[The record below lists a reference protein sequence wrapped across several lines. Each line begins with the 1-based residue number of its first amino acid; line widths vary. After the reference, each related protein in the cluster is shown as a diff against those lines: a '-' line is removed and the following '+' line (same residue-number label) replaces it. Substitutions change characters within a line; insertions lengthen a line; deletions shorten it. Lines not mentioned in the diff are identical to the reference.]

1 MLRRLGKLAVLPVL
15 VLGLS
20 GFAFPLAPVAEEAGN
35 PWWIWILILLVLVA
49 FGVFVLWH
57 WLRSGEEEEEL
68 APAPQA
74 GPPAP
79 APAVEAEPPEAK
91 APQPEKAAAPD
102 DLKVVEGIGP
112 KIASVLRTAGV
123 ETFAQLAATDV
134 DRLKEI
140 LEAADPNLLRL
151 ADPTTWPEQA
161 SLAAGGDWAA
171 LEKLQDELK
180 GGRRA

>member
-1 MLRRLGKLAVLPVL
+1 MV
-15 VLGLS
+15 
-20 GFAFPLAPVAEEAGN
+20 EEAGN
-35 PWWIWILILLVLVA
+35 PWWIWILILLALVA
-49 FGVFVLWH
+49 FGAFVLWY
-57 WLRSGEEEEEL
+57 WIRSGQEEEEEL
-68 APAPQA
+68 APAREA
-74 GPPAP
+74 GPPTP
-79 APAVEAEPPEAK
+79 APTVEAEPPEAE
-91 APQPEKAAAPD
+91 AAQPEKAAARD

-151 ADPTTWPEQA
+151 ADPTTWPDQA
-161 SLAAGGDWAA
+161 RLAAGGEWAA

-180 GGRRA
+180 GGHRA